1 MRYIYLKKILDD
13 IDLES
18 FDRKLTGEFTILFMI
33 LNWHVKG

>member
-18 FDRKLTGEFTILFMI
+18 FDRKTGEFTILFMI